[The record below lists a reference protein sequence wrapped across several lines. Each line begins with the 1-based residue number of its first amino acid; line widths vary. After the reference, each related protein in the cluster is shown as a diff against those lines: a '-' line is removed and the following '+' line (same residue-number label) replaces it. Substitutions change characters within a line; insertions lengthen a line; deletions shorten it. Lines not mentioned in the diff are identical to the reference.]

1 MGGAGMF
8 DADPVSSWGSGD
20 FSGGAAFFVF
30 ALVAA
35 ALSRCAL
42 HSHGG
47 PSHAPQG
54 LLCLIGRGRSKTSPP
69 VQIYG
74 PAGLRAYLRLALSFT
89 GTRMLPPYVVHELHE
104 SSVQVGA
111 PWSSFMLLVKLS

>member
-1 MGGAGMF
+1 MKWNVASARNAAVHAHRGGRMGGAGMF

-35 ALSRCAL
+35 ALSRWAL

-54 LLCLIGRGRSKTSPP
+54 LL
-69 VQIYG
+69 V
-74 PAGLRAYLRLALSFT
+74 ALEASVN
-89 GTRMLPPYVVHELHE
+89 PEL
-104 SSVQVGA
+104 S
-111 PWSSFMLLVKLS
+111 